1 MTSRRRARRP
11 LRLLGLIPALAW
23 LLSQLAMT
31 GVFAEAW
38 AGSGA
43 VDAASPSAV
52 EIGPGGQET
61 VICTPE
67 GLKVLRLG
75 PDGAPDGGPD
85 GGPESD
91 QEGGGAAGVFYA
103 DCLLCKTLG
112 AAALPGRSGLAE
124 PLDFP
129 GSEEGYPG
137 RADPAPGRGA
147 VLAGFSSRAPP
158 L

>member
-1 MTSRRRARRP
+1 MSSRRRARRP

-43 VDAASPSAV
+43 VDAAPPAG

-75 PDGAPDGGPD
+75 PIGGPES
-85 GGPESD
+85 GPEEESD

-103 DCLLCKTLG
+103 DCLLCKALG
-112 AAALPGRSGLAE
+112 AAVLPGRSGLAE

-129 GSEEGYPG
+129 GSGQRYPG

>member
-43 VDAASPSAV
+43 TEASPPAV

-75 PDGAPDGGPD
+75 PDGAP
-85 GGPESD
+85 ESD

-103 DCLLCKTLG
+103 DCLLCKALG
-112 AAALPGRSGLAE
+112 AAVLPGRSGAAE

-129 GSEEGYPG
+129 GSDQRYPG